1 MSHQPLPS
9 QPTVVVASARVRSL
23 RRAVHLAALS
33 LALGAGLNGA
43 LVGTATA
50 APAAVERELDFNVPA
65 GPLDQA
71 VAQFSSIAGISV
83 SFDAELTRGKQ
94 SPGLH
99 GHYPQSEALRRLLL
113 NSGVEAVALGSGGYS
128 LVPMTNLDGAM
139 ELGATTVT
147 GVGFGQGDS
156 NPGSYTTGAMQTA
169 SKLSLSMRET
179 PQSVSVITRQRMDD
193 QNMRSL
199 EDVLKSTPGI
209 AITKDGPQR
218 ATFYSRGFAIENLMT
233 DGLPNDLSHY
243 LSRDMNS
250 SPDMAI
256 FDRVEVVRGATG
268 MMQGS
273 GNPAAAVNMI
283 RKRPTA
289 TPRVSISGSAGS
301 WDNYRAEFD
310 ASNALNDSGS
320 VRGRVVTAYQT
331 RDSFQD
337 FTSAERS
344 VFYAIT
350 EADLNEDATFTFGAS
365 NQNANHNS
373 SWGGLPV
380 AADGSD
386 LHLKRSTYLGSKWEY
401 WDQDNIS
408 AFTRLEYRFANN
420 WKMLLAASKSW
431 SELDMLGSIPE
442 RMGDNYDEYGQ
453 YIGRYDYKD
462 RQSSYDGYV
471 TGPFSL
477 FGREHELVV
486 GASKRDLTFNGKGLP
501 IDLETNTDLDNP
513 SGIEKPDLSANPW
526 TQHRTSEQ
534 EGAYVTTRLS
544 VTDDL
549 NVILGGRL
557 DWYEYDVDTRWN
569 GKSSASSLP
578 NKVTRHLTR
587 YAGAV
592 YDLDQNHSVYVSY
605 TDIFRPQTELDTSN
619 SALKPIEGK
628 NYDLGIKG
636 EYFDGNLNASAA
648 IFRIDQENRAKLLNP
663 NQCLPAGATC
673 YEAAGEVRSEGVE
686 FEING
691 ALAPGWELGAGYTYS
706 AAKYTKDANED
717 NVGRLFS
724 TNIPRHIFKAFTT
737 YQLPG
742 DLSQWT
748 IGGGLYRQNTV
759 YNKGT
764 NDYLTTFDYRI
775 EQKAYTVVDL
785 MTSYRASEN
794 VQVRLNLNNVF
805 DKRYYQD
812 ISSNTDYGNS
822 LYGEPRNAMV
832 TLNWTL

>member
-1 MSHQPLPS
+1 MPHHAHPAEPGLINAPFHNRPL
-9 QPTVVVASARVRSL
+9 Q
-23 RRAVHLAALS
+23 RAVHLAMLS
-33 LALGAGLNGA
+33 LVLGAS
-43 LVGTATA
+43 VGSTLIS
-50 APAAVERELDFNVPA
+50 PAAAAQHSVEHELDFNVPA

-83 SFDAELTRGKQ
+83 SFDAGLAQGKQ
-94 SPGLH
+94 SPGVQ
-99 GHYPQSEALRRLLL
+99 GHYSRDEALRRLLL
-113 NSGVEAVALGSGGYS
+113 SSGVEAVALGSGGYS
-128 LVPMTNLDGAM
+128 LVQAQDSTGAL
-139 ELGATTVT
+139 ELGATNVLGAALGSTSENT
-147 GVGFGQGDS
+147 
-156 NPGSYTTGAMQTA
+156 GSYTTGTMQSAT
-169 SKLSLSMRET
+169 KLSLSIRET
-179 PQSVSVITRQRMDD
+179 PQSVTVITRQRMDD

-218 ATFYSRGFAIENLMT
+218 STFYSRGFAIENLMT

-273 GNPAAAVNMI
+273 GNPAAAINMV

-289 TPRVSISGSAGS
+289 TPRISITGSAGS
-301 WDNYRAEFD
+301 WDNYRSEFD
-310 ASNALNDSGS
+310 ASNALNDSGTL
-320 VRGRVVTAYQT
+320 RGRVVTAYQT
-331 RDSFQD
+331 KGSFQD

-350 EADLNEDATFTFGAS
+350 EADLNDDATLTFGAS

-373 SWGGLPV
+373 AWGGLPV

-401 WDQDNIS
+401 WDQNNTT

-431 SELDMLGSIPE
+431 SKLDMLGSLPE
-442 RMGDNYDEYGQ
+442 RMGDNYDQFGQ

-477 FGREHELVV
+477 FGRTHELVV

-501 IDLETNTDLDNP
+501 IDVETNTDLHNP
-513 SGIEKPDLSANPW
+513 TGIPKPDVSANPW
-526 TQHRTSEQ
+526 TQHRTTQQ
-534 EGAYVTTRLS
+534 EGTYVTTRLNI
-544 VTDDL
+544 TDEL
-549 NVILGGRL
+549 KVILGGRL
-557 DWYEYDVDTRWN
+557 DWYEHDVDTRWN

-578 NKVTRHLTR
+578 NKVTRNLTR

-592 YDLDQNHSVYVSY
+592 YDLDQHHSVYVSY
-605 TDIFRPQTELDTSN
+605 TDIFRPQTELDTQN
-619 SALKPIEGK
+619 NALMPIKGK
-628 NYDLGIKG
+628 NYELGIKG

-663 NQCLPAGATC
+663 IQCTPIGGTC
-673 YEAAGEVRSEGVE
+673 YDAAGEVRSEGIELEV
-686 FEING
+686 NG
-691 ALAPGWELGAGYTYS
+691 TLALGWELGAGYTYS

-717 NVGRLFS
+717 NVGRLFA

-742 DLSQWT
+742 DLSRWS

-785 MTSYRASEN
+785 MTSYQASET
-794 VQVRLNLNNVF
+794 VHVRLNLNNVF
-805 DKRYYQD
+805 DKTYYQD
-812 ISSNTDYGNS
+812 ISSNTDFGNS
-822 LYGEPRNAMV
+822 LYGEPRNAML
-832 TLNWTL
+832 TINWTL